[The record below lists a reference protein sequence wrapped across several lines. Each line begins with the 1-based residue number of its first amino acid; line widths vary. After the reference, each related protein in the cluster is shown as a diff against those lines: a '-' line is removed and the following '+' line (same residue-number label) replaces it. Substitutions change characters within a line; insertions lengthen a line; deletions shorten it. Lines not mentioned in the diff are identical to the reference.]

1 MPEEVKFKK
10 PKPNFKA
17 ILKKQKEMEDD
28 EKFAI
33 SDSLQTYIDKISKGA
48 GYQNQDK
55 LEKANIRPDV
65 INFVDNYTI
74 SSLDSIKGMEYD
86 EALQLQSTTEKS
98 ISEIEGTG
106 QLNQAEID
114 FIRATVGE
122 TNTRL
127 KEVLK
132 LSTRLK
138 FAFRDLKKEL
148 KPLKLAARLG
158 VTKIPI
164 LGKRIE
170 RAIRAEEEGE
180 SEALRI
186 KRGLRKREARDTRKM
201 GDTTFPAPNEPS
213 QTQQNKTI
221 AKQTTAGIMAI
232 DNKPVPKGA
241 DREELVEQERESDSQ
256 FETTSGTLERI
267 LEEAELTNELLGA
280 KGKKGA
286 KDGDDKDGFSILEVL
301 GMKKLYDF
309 VKAGRVATL
318 VTNLAALSKVAGIF
332 TLAAGAGV
340 GLGLLIEKFG
350 MANRGPEETKVINE
364 LSRDLTSSANN
375 EGVLDEDYQLE
386 QDRKKEGAL
395 LDEYN
400 RGIEQGKLPKD
411 MTFDD
416 YKQAKEDAGITRKLK
431 TQGIGNID
439 FLFGESRR
447 AKTDANYLAITA
459 QHSENQVKALEDAK
473 NESIINAEGEM
484 GTGKKIT
491 NANTI
496 TADGVEKGSQIIN
509 NSTNSGNT
517 VINNQN
523 NVDASN
529 TQNKTE
535 YGSSTIGTKN
545 THYPDYY

>member
-1 MPEEVKFKK
+1 MPEQVKFKK
-10 PKPNFKA
+10 PKPNFQS

-33 SDSLQTYIDKISKGA
+33 SDSLQEYIDTIGKKA
-48 GYQNQDK
+48 GYQNQEK
-55 LEKANIRPDV
+55 LEKANIRQDV

-86 EALQLQSTTEKS
+86 DALQLQSSTEKS
-98 ISEIEGTG
+98 IAEIEGTG
-106 QLNQAEID
+106 QLNEAELD

-148 KPLKLAARLG
+148 KPLKLAARVGL
-158 VTKIPI
+158 TRIPI

-201 GDTTFPAPNEPS
+201 GDTSFPAPNDQS

-221 AKQTTAGIMAI
+221 AKQTTAGIMAT
-232 DNKPVPKGA
+232 DNKSIPKG
-241 DREELVEQERESDSQ
+241 DREELVEEERESDAQ

-267 LEEAELTNELLGA
+267 LEETELTNELLGG

-286 KDGDDKDGFSILEVL
+286 KDDKDGFSILEVL

-318 VTNLAALSKVAGIF
+318 VANLGALSVTAGVF
-332 TLAAGAGV
+332 AAAAAAGF
-340 GLGLLIEKFG
+340 GLGKLIEKIG
-350 MANRGPEETKVINE
+350 MSNVGEEETKEVKRQSADI
-364 LSRDLTSSANN
+364 TSSSNF
-375 EGVLDEDYQLE
+375 EGVLAEDIEAENALMMDAQL
-386 QDRKKEGAL
+386 K
-395 LDEYN
+395 DEYN
-400 RGIEQGKLPKD
+400 RGIKANKLPKD
-411 MTFDD
+411 MTFEQ
-416 YKQAKEDAGITRKLK
+416 YKTAKSNAGITRELK
-431 TQGIGNID
+431 
-439 FLFGESRR
+439 F
-447 AKTDANYLAITA
+447 
-459 QHSENQVKALEDAK
+459 
-473 NESIINAEGEM
+473 EGFM
-484 GTGKKIT
+484 GTGLFKEANLVKADADYGSIRAQFSEDQVNSMIIPPSIKANTEGKIET
-491 NANTI
+491 ANTI
-496 TADGVEKGSQIIN
+496 QADGVEKGSTIVN
-509 NSTNSGNT
+509 NSQNSGNT

-529 TQNKTE
+529 TQNKTD
-535 YGSSTIGTKN
+535 YGSTTIGTGN

>member
-1 MPEEVKFKK
+1 MPEQVKFKK
-10 PKPNFKA
+10 PKPNFQA

-33 SDSLQTYIDKISKGA
+33 SDSLQEYIDTIGKKA
-48 GYQNQDK
+48 GYQNQEK
-55 LEKANIRPDV
+55 LEKANIRQEV

-86 EALQLQSTTEKS
+86 DALQLQSSTEKS
-98 ISEIEGTG
+98 IAEIEGTG
-106 QLNQAEID
+106 QLNEAELD

-148 KPLKLAARLG
+148 KPLKLAARVGL
-158 VTKIPI
+158 TRIPI
-164 LGKRIE
+164 IGKRIE

-201 GDTTFPAPNEPS
+201 GDTSFPAPNDQS
-213 QTQQNKTI
+213 QAQQSKTI
-221 AKQTTAGIMAI
+221 AKQTTAGIMAL
-232 DNKPVPKGA
+232 DNQPMPRGDK
-241 DREELVEQERESDSQ
+241 EELVEQERESDAQ

-267 LEEAELTNELLGA
+267 LEETELTNELLGGK

-286 KDGDDKDGFSILEVL
+286 KDDDKDGFSILEVL

-318 VTNLAALSKVAGIF
+318 VTNLGALSATAGIF
-332 TLAAGAGV
+332 ATAALAGV
-340 GLGLLIEKFG
+340 GIAKLIEKIG
-350 MANRGPEETKVINE
+350 MSNVGEEEKKVIND
-364 LSRDLTSSANN
+364 LSTDLTSSANN
-375 EGVLDEDYQLE
+375 EGVLQEDIDAENELKRNAQL
-386 QDRKKEGAL
+386 K
-395 LDEYN
+395 DEYN
-400 RGIEQGKLPKD
+400 RGIKENKLPKD
-411 MTFDD
+411 MTFEQ
-416 YKQAKEDAGITRKLK
+416 YKTAKSNAGITRELK
-431 TQGIGNID
+431 FEGFMGTN
-439 FLFGESRR
+439 LFKE
-447 AKTDANYLAITA
+447 ANL
-459 QHSENQVKALEDAK
+459 VKADADYGMIRAQFSEDQV
-473 NESIINAEGEM
+473 NSMIIPPSVKANTEG
-484 GTGKKIT
+484 KIET
-491 NANTI
+491 ANTI
-496 TADGVEKGSQIIN
+496 QADGVEKGSTIVN
-509 NSTNSGNT
+509 NSQNSGNT

-529 TQNKTE
+529 TQNKTD
-535 YGSSTIGTKN
+535 YGSTTIGTGN

>member
-1 MPEEVKFKK
+1 MPEQVKFKK

-17 ILKKQKEMEDD
+17 ILQKQKEMEDD

-33 SDSLQTYIDKISKGA
+33 SDSLQEYIDEIGKKA
-48 GYQNQDK
+48 GYQNQEK
-55 LEKANIRPDV
+55 LEKANIRQEV

-86 EALQLQSTTEKS
+86 EALQLQSSTEKS
-98 ISEIEGTG
+98 IAEIEGTG
-106 QLNQAEID
+106 QLNEAELD

-148 KPLKLAARLG
+148 KPLKLAARIGL
-158 VTKIPI
+158 TRIPI
-164 LGKRIE
+164 IGKRIE

-186 KRGLRKREARDTRKM
+186 KRGLRKREARDTRKA
-201 GDTTFPAPNEPS
+201 GDTAPSSPNDQS

-221 AKQTTAGIMAI
+221 AKQTTANITGV
-232 DNKPVPKGA
+232 DNQPIPKA
-241 DREELVEQERESDSQ
+241 DKEELVEEERESDKQ

-267 LEEAELTNELLGA
+267 LEETELTNELLGGK

-286 KDGDDKDGFSILEVL
+286 TDDDKDGFSILEVL

-309 VKAGRVATL
+309 VKAGKVGTLVKNLGALSRVAGL
-318 VTNLAALSKVAGIF
+318 FA
-332 TLAAGAGV
+332 LAAGV
-340 GLGLLIEKFG
+340 GIGLAKLIEAIG
-350 MANRGPEETKVINE
+350 LSNVGPEEKKVINE
-364 LSRDLTSSANN
+364 LSADLTSSANN
-375 EGVLDEDYQLE
+375 EGVLSEDIDAE
-386 QDRKKEGAL
+386 NERRKEGAL

-400 RGIEQGKLPKD
+400 RGVKEGKLPPQ
-411 MTFDD
+411 MTFED
-416 YKQAKEDAGITRKLK
+416 YKQAKEDAGIERKLK
-431 TQGIGNID
+431 SEGFMGFD
-439 FLFGESRR
+439 FLGGEKNRMKSDADYKSISDQYSLNQ
-447 AKTDANYLAITA
+447 AKPI
-459 QHSENQVKALEDAK
+459 
-473 NESIINAEGEM
+473 NEQIIQTEGEF
-484 GTGKKIT
+484 GTGKKIE

-535 YGSSTIGTKN
+535 FGSTTIGSKN
-545 THYPDYY
+545 NSDFVDYY

>member
-10 PKPNFKA
+10 PKPNFQA

-33 SDSLQTYIDKISKGA
+33 SDSLQEYIDEIGKKA
-48 GYQNQDK
+48 GYQNQEK
-55 LEKANIRPDV
+55 LEKANIRQEV

-86 EALQLQSTTEKS
+86 EALQLQSSTEKS
-98 ISEIEGTG
+98 IAETEGTG
-106 QLNQAEID
+106 QLNEAELD

-148 KPLKLAARLG
+148 KPLKLAARVGL
-158 VTKIPI
+158 TRIPI
-164 LGKRIE
+164 IGKRIE

-201 GDTTFPAPNEPS
+201 GDTTPLAPNEPS

-221 AKQTTAGIMAI
+221 AKQTTAGIMSI
-232 DNKPVPKGA
+232 DNQPVPKGV
-241 DREELVEQERESDSQ
+241 DREELVEQERESDAQ
-256 FETTSGTLERI
+256 FETTSGTLEQI

-286 KDGDDKDGFSILEVL
+286 TGDDDKDGFSILEVL

-309 VKAGRVATL
+309 VKAGKVGTLVKNLGALSRVAGL
-318 VTNLAALSKVAGIF
+318 F
-332 TLAAGAGV
+332 TLAAGV
-340 GLGLLIEKFG
+340 GIGLAKLIEAIG
-350 MANRGPEETKVINE
+350 LSNVGPEEKKVINE
-364 LSRDLTSSANN
+364 ISTDLSSSANN
-375 EGVLDEDYQLE
+375 EGVLQEDIDAE
-386 QDRKKEGAL
+386 TERKREGAL
-395 LDEYN
+395 KDEYN
-400 RGIEQGKLPKD
+400 RGVKEGKLPPQ
-411 MTFDD
+411 MTFED
-416 YKQAKEDAGITRKLK
+416 YKQAKEDAGIERKLK
-431 TQGIGNID
+431 SEGFMGFD
-439 FLFGESRR
+439 FLGGEKNRMKSDADYKSISDQYSLNQ
-447 AKTDANYLAITA
+447 AKPI
-459 QHSENQVKALEDAK
+459 
-473 NESIINAEGEM
+473 NEQIIQTEGEF
-484 GTGKKIT
+484 GTGKKIE

-535 YGSSTIGTKN
+535 YGSTTIGSKN
-545 THYPDYY
+545 NSDFVDYY

>member
-1 MPEEVKFKK
+1 MPEVEFKK
-10 PKPNFKA
+10 PKPNFQA

-33 SDSLQTYIDKISKGA
+33 SDSLQEYIDTIGKKA
-48 GYQNQDK
+48 GYQNQEK
-55 LEKANIRPDV
+55 LEKANIRQEV

-74 SSLDSIKGMEYD
+74 SSLDSIKGMDYD
-86 EALQLQSTTEKS
+86 EALQLQSSTEKS
-98 ISEIEGTG
+98 IAEIEGTG
-106 QLNQAEID
+106 QLNQEELD

-148 KPLKLAARLG
+148 KPLKLAARIGL
-158 VTKIPI
+158 TRIPI

-201 GDTTFPAPNEPS
+201 GDTTFPEPNDPS
-213 QTQQNKTI
+213 QTQQNRTI
-221 AKQTTAGIMAI
+221 AKQTTASIMGI
-232 DNKPVPKGA
+232 DNQPLPRA
-241 DREELVEQERESDSQ
+241 DREEIVEQERESDTQ

-267 LEEAELTNELLGA
+267 LVESELTNELLGA
-280 KGKKGA
+280 RNKKLAGI
-286 KDGDDKDGFSILEVL
+286 DDKDGFSILEVL

-309 VKAGRVATL
+309 VKAGKVGTL
-318 VTNLAALSKVAGIF
+318 VTNLGAMSVTAGLFAAAAVAGI
-332 TLAAGAGV
+332 GIGKV
-340 GLGLLIEKFG
+340 VEKIG
-350 MANRGPEETKVINE
+350 MANVGPEEKKEINR
-364 LSRDLTSSANN
+364 LSADLTSSANF
-375 EGVLDEDYQLE
+375 EGVLQEDIDLE
-386 QDRKKEGAL
+386 NEAKKEGQL
-395 LDEYN
+395 KDEYN
-400 RGIEQGKLPKD
+400 RGISEGKLPKE
-411 MTFDD
+411 MTFED
-416 YKQAKEDAGITRKLK
+416 YVQAKEDAGITRRLK
-431 TQGIGNID
+431 FEGFAGID
-439 FLFGESRR
+439 FLGGEKNRMKS
-447 AKTDANYLAITA
+447 DADYSAITSQYSLNQA
-459 QHSENQVKALEDAK
+459 KPINEN
-473 NESIINAEGEM
+473 IIQAEGEY
-484 GTGKKIT
+484 GTGKKIET
-491 NANTI
+491 ANTI

-535 YGSSTIGTKN
+535 FGSTSIGSKN
-545 THYPDYY
+545 THYPENY

>member
-1 MPEEVKFKK
+1 MPEVEFKK
-10 PKPNFKA
+10 PKPNFQA

-33 SDSLQTYIDKISKGA
+33 SDSLQEYIDTIGKKA
-48 GYQNQDK
+48 GYQNQEK
-55 LEKANIRPDV
+55 LEKANIRQEV

-74 SSLDSIKGMEYD
+74 SSLDSIKGMDYD
-86 EALQLQSTTEKS
+86 EALQLQSSTEKS
-98 ISEIEGTG
+98 IAEIEGTG
-106 QLNQAEID
+106 QLNQEELD

-148 KPLKLAARLG
+148 KPLKLAARIGL
-158 VTKIPI
+158 TRIPI

-201 GDTTFPAPNEPS
+201 GDTTFPEPNDPS
-213 QTQQNKTI
+213 QTQQNRTI
-221 AKQTTAGIMAI
+221 AKQTTAGIMGI
-232 DNKPVPKGA
+232 DNQPLPRA
-241 DREELVEQERESDSQ
+241 DREEIVEQERESDTQ

-267 LEEAELTNELLGA
+267 LVESELTNELLGA
-280 KGKKGA
+280 RNKKLAGI
-286 KDGDDKDGFSILEVL
+286 DDKDGFSILEVL

-309 VKAGRVATL
+309 VKAGKVGTL
-318 VTNLAALSKVAGIF
+318 VKNLGAMSVTAGLFAAAAVAGI
-332 TLAAGAGV
+332 GIGKV
-340 GLGLLIEKFG
+340 IEQIG
-350 MANRGPEETKVINE
+350 MANKGPEEKKQINRI
-364 LSRDLTSSANN
+364 SGDITSSANN
-375 EGVLDEDYQLE
+375 EGVLEEDIQQETADKLEGQL
-386 QDRKKEGAL
+386 K
-395 LDEYN
+395 DEYN
-400 RGIEQGKLPKD
+400 RGISEGKLPKE
-411 MTFDD
+411 MTFED
-416 YKQAKEDAGITRKLK
+416 YVQAKEDAGITRRLK
-431 TQGIGNID
+431 FEGFAGID
-439 FLFGESRR
+439 FLGGEKNRMKS
-447 AKTDANYLAITA
+447 DADYSAITSQYSLNQA
-459 QHSENQVKALEDAK
+459 KPINEN
-473 NESIINAEGEM
+473 IIQAEGEY
-484 GTGKKIT
+484 GTGKKIET
-491 NANTI
+491 ANTI

-535 YGSSTIGTKN
+535 FGSTSIGSKN
-545 THYPDYY
+545 THYPDNY

>member
-10 PKPNFKA
+10 PRPNFQA

-33 SDSLQTYIDKISKGA
+33 SDSLQEYIDEIGKKA
-48 GYQNQDK
+48 GYQNQEK
-55 LEKANIRPDV
+55 LEKANIRQEV

-86 EALQLQSTTEKS
+86 EALQLQSSTEKS
-98 ISEIEGTG
+98 IAEIEGTG
-106 QLNQAEID
+106 QLNEAELD

-148 KPLKLAARLG
+148 KPLKLAARVGL
-158 VTKIPI
+158 TRIPI
-164 LGKRIE
+164 IGKRIE

-201 GDTTFPAPNEPS
+201 GDTTPLAPNEPS

-221 AKQTTAGIMAI
+221 AKQTTAGIMSI
-232 DNKPVPKGA
+232 DNQPVPKGV
-241 DREELVEQERESDSQ
+241 DKEELVEQERESDAQ

-286 KDGDDKDGFSILEVL
+286 TGDDDKDGFSILEVL

-309 VKAGRVATL
+309 VKAGKVGTLVKNLGALSRVAGL
-318 VTNLAALSKVAGIF
+318 F
-332 TLAAGAGV
+332 TLAAGV
-340 GLGLLIEKFG
+340 GIGLAKLIEAIG
-350 MANRGPEETKVINE
+350 LSNVGPEEKKVINE
-364 LSRDLTSSANN
+364 ISTDLSSSANN
-375 EGVLDEDYQLE
+375 EGVLQEDIDAE
-386 QDRKKEGAL
+386 TERKREGAL
-395 LDEYN
+395 KDEYN
-400 RGIEQGKLPKD
+400 RGVKEGKLPPQ
-411 MTFDD
+411 MTFED
-416 YKQAKEDAGITRKLK
+416 YKQAKEDAGIERKLK
-431 TQGIGNID
+431 SEGFMGFD
-439 FLFGESRR
+439 FLGGEKNRMKSDADYKSISDQYSLNQ
-447 AKTDANYLAITA
+447 AKPI
-459 QHSENQVKALEDAK
+459 
-473 NESIINAEGEM
+473 NEQIIQTEGEF
-484 GTGKKIT
+484 GTGKKIE

-535 YGSSTIGTKN
+535 YGSTTIGSKN
-545 THYPDYY
+545 NSDFVDYY

>member
-10 PKPNFKA
+10 PKPNFQA

-33 SDSLQTYIDKISKGA
+33 SDSLQEYIDTIGKKA
-48 GYQNQDK
+48 GYQNQEK

-86 EALQLQSTTEKS
+86 EALQLQSSTEKS
-98 ISEIEGTG
+98 IAEIEGTG

-132 LSTRLK
+132 VSTRLK

-148 KPLKLAARLG
+148 KPLKLAARIGL
-158 VTKIPI
+158 TKIPI
-164 LGKRIE
+164 IGKRIE

-201 GDTTFPAPNEPS
+201 GDTTPPAPNEPS

-221 AKQTTAGIMAI
+221 AKQTTAGIMGI
-232 DNKPVPKGA
+232 DKKPMPKGA
-241 DREELVEQERESDSQ
+241 DREELVEEERESDAQ
-256 FETTSGTLERI
+256 FETTSGTLEQI
-267 LEEAELTNELLGA
+267 LEESKLTNELLGA

-286 KDGDDKDGFSILEVL
+286 TGDEDKDGFSILEVL

-309 VKAGRVATL
+309 VKAGKVGTLVKNLGALSRVAGL
-318 VTNLAALSKVAGIF
+318 FA
-332 TLAAGAGV
+332 LAAGV
-340 GLGLLIEKFG
+340 GIGLAKLIEAIG
-350 MANRGPEETKVINE
+350 LSNVGPEEKKVINE
-364 LSRDLTSSANN
+364 LSTDLTSSANN
-375 EGVLDEDYQLE
+375 EGVLQEDIDAE
-386 QDRKKEGAL
+386 NERKREGAL
-395 LDEYN
+395 KDEYN
-400 RGIEQGKLPKD
+400 RGVKEGKLPPQ
-411 MTFDD
+411 MTFED
-416 YKQAKEDAGITRKLK
+416 YKQAKEDAGIERKLK
-431 TQGIGNID
+431 SEGFMGFD
-439 FLFGESRR
+439 FLGGEKNRMKSDADYKSISDQYSLNQ
-447 AKTDANYLAITA
+447 AKPI
-459 QHSENQVKALEDAK
+459 
-473 NESIINAEGEM
+473 NEQIIQTEGEF
-484 GTGKKIT
+484 GTGKKIE

-535 YGSSTIGTKN
+535 FGSTTIGSKN
-545 THYPDYY
+545 NSDFVDYY

>member
-1 MPEEVKFKK
+1 MPEQVKFKK
-10 PKPNFKA
+10 PKPNFQS

-33 SDSLQTYIDKISKGA
+33 SDSLQEYIDTIGKKA
-48 GYQNQDK
+48 GYQNQEK
-55 LEKANIRPDV
+55 LEKANIRQEV

-86 EALQLQSTTEKS
+86 DALQLQSSTEKS
-98 ISEIEGTG
+98 IAEIEGTG
-106 QLNQAEID
+106 QLNEAELD

-148 KPLKLAARLG
+148 KPLKLAARVGL
-158 VTKIPI
+158 TRIPI

-201 GDTTFPAPNEPS
+201 GDTSFPAPNDQS

-221 AKQTTAGIMAI
+221 AKQTTAGIMAT
-232 DNKPVPKGA
+232 DNKSIPKG
-241 DREELVEQERESDSQ
+241 DREELVEEERESDAQ

-267 LEEAELTNELLGA
+267 LEETELTNELLGGK

-286 KDGDDKDGFSILEVL
+286 KDDKDGFSILEVL

-318 VTNLAALSKVAGIF
+318 VANLGALSVTAGVF
-332 TLAAGAGV
+332 AAAAAAGF
-340 GLGLLIEKFG
+340 GLGKLIEKIG
-350 MANRGPEETKVINE
+350 MSNVGEEETKEVKRQSADI
-364 LSRDLTSSANN
+364 TSSSNF
-375 EGVLDEDYQLE
+375 EGVLAEDIEAENALMRDAQL
-386 QDRKKEGAL
+386 K
-395 LDEYN
+395 DEYN
-400 RGIEQGKLPKD
+400 RGIKANKLPKD
-411 MTFDD
+411 MTFEQ
-416 YKQAKEDAGITRKLK
+416 YKTAKSNAGITRELK
-431 TQGIGNID
+431 FEGFMGTN
-439 FLFGESRR
+439 LF
-447 AKTDANYLAITA
+447 KDANL
-459 QHSENQVKALEDAK
+459 VKADADYGSIRAQFSEDQVNSMIVPPSVKA
-473 NESIINAEGEM
+473 NTEG
-484 GTGKKIT
+484 KIET
-491 NANTI
+491 ANTI
-496 TADGVEKGSQIIN
+496 QADGVEKGSTIVN
-509 NSTNSGNT
+509 NSQNSGNT

-529 TQNKTE
+529 TQNKTD
-535 YGSSTIGTKN
+535 YGSTTIGTGN

>member
-1 MPEEVKFKK
+1 MQEQVKFKK
-10 PKPNFKA
+10 PKPNFQS

-33 SDSLQTYIDKISKGA
+33 SDSLQEYIDTIGKKA
-48 GYQNQDK
+48 GYQNQEK
-55 LEKANIRPDV
+55 LEKANIRQEV

-86 EALQLQSTTEKS
+86 DALQLQSSTEKS
-98 ISEIEGTG
+98 IAEIEGTG
-106 QLNQAEID
+106 QLNEAELD

-148 KPLKLAARLG
+148 KPLKLAARVGL
-158 VTKIPI
+158 TRIPI

-201 GDTTFPAPNEPS
+201 GDTSFPAPNDQS

-221 AKQTTAGIMAI
+221 AKQTTAGIMAT
-232 DNKPVPKGA
+232 DNKSIPKG
-241 DREELVEQERESDSQ
+241 DREELVEEERESDAQ

-267 LEEAELTNELLGA
+267 LEETELTNELLGG

-286 KDGDDKDGFSILEVL
+286 KDDKDGFSILEVL

-318 VTNLAALSKVAGIF
+318 VANLGALSVTAGVF
-332 TLAAGAGV
+332 AAAAAAGF
-340 GLGLLIEKFG
+340 GLGKLIEKIG
-350 MANRGPEETKVINE
+350 MSNVGEEETKEVKRQSADI
-364 LSRDLTSSANN
+364 TSSSNF
-375 EGVLDEDYQLE
+375 EGVLAEDIEAENALMRDAQL
-386 QDRKKEGAL
+386 K
-395 LDEYN
+395 DEYN
-400 RGIEQGKLPKD
+400 RGIKANKLPKD
-411 MTFDD
+411 MTFEQ
-416 YKQAKEDAGITRKLK
+416 YKTAKSNAGITRELK
-431 TQGIGNID
+431 
-439 FLFGESRR
+439 F
-447 AKTDANYLAITA
+447 
-459 QHSENQVKALEDAK
+459 
-473 NESIINAEGEM
+473 EGFM
-484 GTGKKIT
+484 GTGLFKEANLVKADADYGSIRAQFSEDQVNSMIIPPSVKANTEGKIET
-491 NANTI
+491 ANTI
-496 TADGVEKGSQIIN
+496 QADGVEKGSTIVN
-509 NSTNSGNT
+509 NSQNSGNT

-529 TQNKTE
+529 TQNKTD
-535 YGSSTIGTKN
+535 YGSTTIGTGN

>member
-10 PKPNFKA
+10 PKPNFQA

-33 SDSLQTYIDKISKGA
+33 SDSLQEYIDTIGKKA
-48 GYQNQDK
+48 GYQNQEK

-86 EALQLQSTTEKS
+86 EALQLQSSTEKS
-98 ISEIEGTG
+98 IAEIEGTG

-132 LSTRLK
+132 VSTRLK

-148 KPLKLAARLG
+148 KPLKLAARIGL
-158 VTKIPI
+158 TKIPI
-164 LGKRIE
+164 IGKRIE

-201 GDTTFPAPNEPS
+201 GDTTPPAPNEPS

-221 AKQTTAGIMAI
+221 AKQTTAGIMGI
-232 DNKPVPKGA
+232 DNKPMPKGA
-241 DREELVEQERESDSQ
+241 DREELVEEERESDAQ
-256 FETTSGTLERI
+256 FETTSGTLEQI
-267 LEEAELTNELLGA
+267 LEESKLTNELLGA
-280 KGKKGA
+280 KDKKGA
-286 KDGDDKDGFSILEVL
+286 TGDDDKDGFSILEVL

-309 VKAGRVATL
+309 VKAGKVGTLVKNLGALSRVAGL
-318 VTNLAALSKVAGIF
+318 FA
-332 TLAAGAGV
+332 LAAGV
-340 GLGLLIEKFG
+340 GIGLAKLIEAIG
-350 MANRGPEETKVINE
+350 LSNVGPEEKKVINE
-364 LSRDLTSSANN
+364 LSTDLTSSANN
-375 EGVLDEDYQLE
+375 EGVLQEDIDAE
-386 QDRKKEGAL
+386 NERKREGAL
-395 LDEYN
+395 KDEYN
-400 RGIEQGKLPKD
+400 RGVKEGKLPPQ
-411 MTFDD
+411 MTFED
-416 YKQAKEDAGITRKLK
+416 YKQAKEDAGIERKLK
-431 TQGIGNID
+431 SEGFMGFD
-439 FLFGESRR
+439 FLGGEKNRMKSDADYKSISDQYSLNQ
-447 AKTDANYLAITA
+447 AKPI
-459 QHSENQVKALEDAK
+459 
-473 NESIINAEGEM
+473 NEQIIQTEGEF
-484 GTGKKIT
+484 GTGKKIE

-535 YGSSTIGTKN
+535 FGSTTIGSKN
-545 THYPDYY
+545 NSDFVDYY

>member
-1 MPEEVKFKK
+1 MPEVEFKK
-10 PKPNFKA
+10 PKPNFQA

-33 SDSLQTYIDKISKGA
+33 SDSLQEYIDTIGKKA
-48 GYQNQDK
+48 GYQNQEK
-55 LEKANIRPDV
+55 LEKANIRQEV

-74 SSLDSIKGMEYD
+74 SSLDSIKGMDYD
-86 EALQLQSTTEKS
+86 EALQLQSSTEKS
-98 ISEIEGTG
+98 IAEIEGTG
-106 QLNQAEID
+106 QLNQEELD

-148 KPLKLAARLG
+148 KPLKLAARIGL
-158 VTKIPI
+158 TRIPI

-201 GDTTFPAPNEPS
+201 GDTTFPEPNDPS
-213 QTQQNKTI
+213 QTQQNRTI
-221 AKQTTAGIMAI
+221 AKQTTASIMGI
-232 DNKPVPKGA
+232 DNQPLPRA
-241 DREELVEQERESDSQ
+241 DREEIVEQERESDTQ

-267 LEEAELTNELLGA
+267 LVESELTNELLGA
-280 KGKKGA
+280 RNKKLAGI
-286 KDGDDKDGFSILEVL
+286 DDKDGFSILEVL

-309 VKAGRVATL
+309 VKAGKVGTL
-318 VTNLAALSKVAGIF
+318 VTNLGAMSVTAGLFAAAAVAGI
-332 TLAAGAGV
+332 GIGKV
-340 GLGLLIEKFG
+340 VEKIG
-350 MANRGPEETKVINE
+350 MANVGPEEKKEINR
-364 LSRDLTSSANN
+364 LSADLSSSANF
-375 EGVLDEDYQLE
+375 EGVLQEDIDLE
-386 QDRKKEGAL
+386 NEAKKEGQL
-395 LDEYN
+395 KDEYN
-400 RGIEQGKLPKD
+400 RGISEGKLPKE
-411 MTFDD
+411 MTFED
-416 YKQAKEDAGITRKLK
+416 YVQAKEDAGITRRLK
-431 TQGIGNID
+431 FEGFAGID
-439 FLFGESRR
+439 FLGGEKNRMKSDADYSSITSQYSLNQ
-447 AKTDANYLAITA
+447 AKPIN
-459 QHSENQVKALEDAK
+459 EN
-473 NESIINAEGEM
+473 IIQAEGEY
-484 GTGKKIT
+484 GTGKKIET
-491 NANTI
+491 ANTI

-535 YGSSTIGTKN
+535 FGSTSIGSKN
-545 THYPDYY
+545 THYPDNY

>member
-10 PKPNFKA
+10 PRPNFQA

-33 SDSLQTYIDKISKGA
+33 SDSLQEYIDEIGKKA
-48 GYQNQDK
+48 GYQNQEK
-55 LEKANIRPDV
+55 LEKANIRQEV

-74 SSLDSIKGMEYD
+74 SSLDSFKGMEYD
-86 EALQLQSTTEKS
+86 EALQLQSSTEKS
-98 ISEIEGTG
+98 IAEIEGTG
-106 QLNQAEID
+106 QLNEAELD

-132 LSTRLK
+132 VSTRLK

-148 KPLKLAARLG
+148 KPLKLAARIGL
-158 VTKIPI
+158 TKIPI
-164 LGKRIE
+164 IGKRIE

-201 GDTTFPAPNEPS
+201 GDTTPLAPNEPS

-221 AKQTTAGIMAI
+221 AKQTTAGIMSI
-232 DNKPVPKGA
+232 DNQPVPKGV
-241 DREELVEQERESDSQ
+241 DKEELVEQERESDAQ

-286 KDGDDKDGFSILEVL
+286 TGDDDKDGFSILEVL

-309 VKAGRVATL
+309 VKAGKVGTLVKNLGALSRVAGL
-318 VTNLAALSKVAGIF
+318 F
-332 TLAAGAGV
+332 TLAAGV
-340 GLGLLIEKFG
+340 GIGLAKLIEAIG
-350 MANRGPEETKVINE
+350 LSNVGPEEKKVINE
-364 LSRDLTSSANN
+364 ISTDLSSSANN
-375 EGVLDEDYQLE
+375 EGVLQEDIDAE
-386 QDRKKEGAL
+386 TERKREGAL
-395 LDEYN
+395 KDEYN
-400 RGIEQGKLPKD
+400 RGVKEGKLPPQ
-411 MTFDD
+411 MTFED
-416 YKQAKEDAGITRKLK
+416 YKQAKEDAGIERKLK
-431 TQGIGNID
+431 SEGFMGFD
-439 FLFGESRR
+439 FLGGEKNRMKSDADYKSISDQYSLNQ
-447 AKTDANYLAITA
+447 AKPI
-459 QHSENQVKALEDAK
+459 
-473 NESIINAEGEM
+473 NEQIIQTEGEF
-484 GTGKKIT
+484 GTGKKIE

-535 YGSSTIGTKN
+535 YGSTTIGSKN
-545 THYPDYY
+545 NSDFVDYY

>member
-1 MPEEVKFKK
+1 MPEQVKFKK
-10 PKPNFKA
+10 PKPNFQS

-33 SDSLQTYIDKISKGA
+33 SDSLQEYIDTIGKKA
-48 GYQNQDK
+48 GYQNQEK
-55 LEKANIRPDV
+55 LEKANIRQEV

-86 EALQLQSTTEKS
+86 DALQLQSSTEKS
-98 ISEIEGTG
+98 IAEIEGTG
-106 QLNQAEID
+106 QLNEAELD

-148 KPLKLAARLG
+148 KPLKLAARVGL
-158 VTKIPI
+158 TRIPI

-201 GDTTFPAPNEPS
+201 GDTSFPAPNDQS

-221 AKQTTAGIMAI
+221 AKQTTAGIMAT
-232 DNKPVPKGA
+232 DNKSIPKG
-241 DREELVEQERESDSQ
+241 DREELVEEERESDAQ

-267 LEEAELTNELLGA
+267 LEETELTNELLGG

-286 KDGDDKDGFSILEVL
+286 KDDKDGFSILEVL

-318 VTNLAALSKVAGIF
+318 VANLGALSVTAGVF
-332 TLAAGAGV
+332 AAAAAAGF
-340 GLGLLIEKFG
+340 GLAKLIEKIG
-350 MANRGPEETKVINE
+350 MSNVGEEETKEVKRQSADI
-364 LSRDLTSSANN
+364 TSSSNF
-375 EGVLDEDYQLE
+375 EGVLAEDIEAENALMRDAQL
-386 QDRKKEGAL
+386 K
-395 LDEYN
+395 DEYN
-400 RGIEQGKLPKD
+400 RGIKANKLPKD
-411 MTFDD
+411 MTFEQ
-416 YKQAKEDAGITRKLK
+416 YKTAKSNAGITRELK
-431 TQGIGNID
+431 FEGFMGTN
-439 FLFGESRR
+439 LF
-447 AKTDANYLAITA
+447 KDANL
-459 QHSENQVKALEDAK
+459 VKADADYGSIRAQFSEDQV
-473 NESIINAEGEM
+473 NSMIIPPSVKANTEG
-484 GTGKKIT
+484 KIET
-491 NANTI
+491 ANTI
-496 TADGVEKGSQIIN
+496 QADGVEKGSTIVN
-509 NSTNSGNT
+509 NSQNSGNT

-529 TQNKTE
+529 TQNKTD
-535 YGSSTIGTKN
+535 YGSTTIGTGN

>member
-1 MPEEVKFKK
+1 MPEVEFKK
-10 PKPNFKA
+10 PKPNFQA

-33 SDSLQTYIDKISKGA
+33 SDSLQEYIDTIGKKA
-48 GYQNQDK
+48 GYQNQEK
-55 LEKANIRPDV
+55 LEKANIRQEV

-74 SSLDSIKGMEYD
+74 SSLDSIKGMDYD
-86 EALQLQSTTEKS
+86 EALQLQSSTEKS
-98 ISEIEGTG
+98 IAEIEGTG
-106 QLNQAEID
+106 QLNQEELD

-148 KPLKLAARLG
+148 KPLKLAARIGL
-158 VTKIPI
+158 TRIPI

-201 GDTTFPAPNEPS
+201 GDTTFPEPNDPS
-213 QTQQNKTI
+213 QTQQNRTI
-221 AKQTTAGIMAI
+221 AKQTTASIMGI
-232 DNKPVPKGA
+232 DNQPLPRA
-241 DREELVEQERESDSQ
+241 DREEIVEQERESDTQ

-267 LEEAELTNELLGA
+267 LVESELTNELLGA
-280 KGKKGA
+280 RNKKLAGI
-286 KDGDDKDGFSILEVL
+286 DDKDGFSILEVL

-309 VKAGRVATL
+309 VKAGKVGTL
-318 VTNLAALSKVAGIF
+318 VTNLGAMSVTAGLFAAAAVAGI
-332 TLAAGAGV
+332 GIGKV
-340 GLGLLIEKFG
+340 VEKIG
-350 MANRGPEETKVINE
+350 MANVGPEEKKEINR
-364 LSRDLTSSANN
+364 LSADLSSSANF
-375 EGVLDEDYQLE
+375 EGVLQEDIDLE
-386 QDRKKEGAL
+386 NEAKKEGQL
-395 LDEYN
+395 KDEYN
-400 RGIEQGKLPKD
+400 RGISEGKLPKE
-411 MTFDD
+411 MTFED
-416 YKQAKEDAGITRKLK
+416 YVQAKEDAGITRRLK
-431 TQGIGNID
+431 FEGFAGID
-439 FLFGESRR
+439 FLGGEKNRIKS
-447 AKTDANYLAITA
+447 DADYSAITSQYSLNQA
-459 QHSENQVKALEDAK
+459 KPINEN
-473 NESIINAEGEM
+473 IIQAEGEY
-484 GTGKKIT
+484 GTGKKIET
-491 NANTI
+491 ANTI

-535 YGSSTIGTKN
+535 FGSTSIGSKN
-545 THYPDYY
+545 THYPDNY

>member
-1 MPEEVKFKK
+1 MPEQVKFKK
-10 PKPNFKA
+10 PRPNFKA

-33 SDSLQTYIDKISKGA
+33 SDSLQEYIDEIGKKA
-48 GYQNQDK
+48 GYQNQEK
-55 LEKANIRPDV
+55 LEKANIRQEV

-86 EALQLQSTTEKS
+86 EALQLQSSTEKS
-98 ISEIEGTG
+98 IAEIEGTG
-106 QLNQAEID
+106 QLNEAELD

-132 LSTRLK
+132 VSTRLK

-148 KPLKLAARLG
+148 KPLKLAARVGL
-158 VTKIPI
+158 TRIPI
-164 LGKRIE
+164 IGKRIE

-186 KRGLRKREARDTRKM
+186 KRGLRKREARDTRKA
-201 GDTTFPAPNEPS
+201 GDTTPSSPNDQS

-221 AKQTTAGIMAI
+221 AKQTTAGITAI
-232 DNKPVPKGA
+232 DNQPVPKGA
-241 DREELVEQERESDSQ
+241 DKEELVEQERESDAQ

-267 LEEAELTNELLGA
+267 LEEAELTNELLGGK
-280 KGKKGA
+280 KGKKA
-286 KDGDDKDGFSILEVL
+286 KGDDDKDGFSILEVL

-318 VTNLAALSKVAGIF
+318 VKNLGALSATAGLF
-332 TLAAGAGV
+332 ALAAGAGI
-340 GLGLLIEKFG
+340 GLAKLIEAIG
-350 MANRGPEETKVINE
+350 MSNVGPEEKKVINE
-364 LSRDLTSSANN
+364 LSTDLTSSANN
-375 EGVLDEDYQLE
+375 EGVLAEDIEAENELK
-386 QDRKKEGAL
+386 REGAL
-395 LDEYN
+395 KDEYN
-400 RGIEQGKLPKD
+400 RGVKEGKLPPQ
-411 MTFDD
+411 MTFED
-416 YKQAKEDAGITRKLK
+416 YKQAKEDAGIQRKLK
-431 TQGIGNID
+431 SEGFMGFD
-439 FLFGESRR
+439 FLGGEKNRMKSDADYKSISDQYSLNQ
-447 AKTDANYLAITA
+447 AKPI
-459 QHSENQVKALEDAK
+459 
-473 NESIINAEGEM
+473 NEQIIQTEGEF
-484 GTGKKIT
+484 GTGKKIE

>member
-10 PKPNFKA
+10 PRPNFQA

-33 SDSLQTYIDKISKGA
+33 SDSLQEYIDEIGKKA
-48 GYQNQDK
+48 GYQNQEK
-55 LEKANIRPDV
+55 LEKANIRQEV

-86 EALQLQSTTEKS
+86 DALQLQSSTEKS
-98 ISEIEGTG
+98 IAEIEGTG
-106 QLNQAEID
+106 QLNEAELE

-132 LSTRLK
+132 VSTRLK

-148 KPLKLAARLG
+148 KPLKLAARIGL
-158 VTKIPI
+158 TKIPI
-164 LGKRIE
+164 IGKRIE

-201 GDTTFPAPNEPS
+201 GDTTPPAPNEPS

-221 AKQTTAGIMAI
+221 AKQTTAGITAI
-232 DNKPVPKGA
+232 DNQPVPKGA
-241 DREELVEQERESDSQ
+241 DKEELVEQERESDAQ

-286 KDGDDKDGFSILEVL
+286 TGDDDKDGFSILEVL

-309 VKAGRVATL
+309 VKAGKVGTL
-318 VTNLAALSKVAGIF
+318 VKNLGALSATAGLF
-332 TLAAGAGV
+332 ALAAGV
-340 GLGLLIEKFG
+340 GIGLAKLIEAIG
-350 MANRGPEETKVINE
+350 LSNVGPEEKKVINE
-364 LSRDLTSSANN
+364 ISTDLSSSANN
-375 EGVLDEDYQLE
+375 EGVLQEDIDAE
-386 QDRKKEGAL
+386 NERKREGAL
-395 LDEYN
+395 KDEYN
-400 RGIEQGKLPKD
+400 RGVKEGKLPPQ
-411 MTFDD
+411 MTFED
-416 YKQAKEDAGITRKLK
+416 YKQAKEDAGIERKLK
-431 TQGIGNID
+431 SEGFMGFD
-439 FLFGESRR
+439 FLGGEKNRMKSDADYKSISDQYSLNQ
-447 AKTDANYLAITA
+447 AKPI
-459 QHSENQVKALEDAK
+459 
-473 NESIINAEGEM
+473 NEQIIQTEGEF
-484 GTGKKIT
+484 GTGKKIE

-535 YGSSTIGTKN
+535 YGSTTIGSKN
-545 THYPDYY
+545 NSDFVDYY

>member
-1 MPEEVKFKK
+1 MPEQVKFKK
-10 PKPNFKA
+10 PKPNFQA

-33 SDSLQTYIDKISKGA
+33 SDSLQEYIDTIGKKA
-48 GYQNQDK
+48 GYQNQEK
-55 LEKANIRPDV
+55 LEKANIRQEV

-86 EALQLQSTTEKS
+86 DALQLQSSTEKS
-98 ISEIEGTG
+98 IAEIEGTG
-106 QLNQAEID
+106 QLNEAELD

-148 KPLKLAARLG
+148 KPLKLAARVGL
-158 VTKIPI
+158 TRIPI
-164 LGKRIE
+164 IGKRIE

-201 GDTTFPAPNEPS
+201 GDTSFPAPNDQS
-213 QTQQNKTI
+213 QAQQSKTI
-221 AKQTTAGIMAI
+221 AKQTTAGIMAL
-232 DNKPVPKGA
+232 DNQPMPRGDK
-241 DREELVEQERESDSQ
+241 EELVEQERESDAQ

-267 LEEAELTNELLGA
+267 LEETELTNELLGGK

-286 KDGDDKDGFSILEVL
+286 KDDDKDGFSILEVL

-318 VTNLAALSKVAGIF
+318 VTNLGALSATAGIF
-332 TLAAGAGV
+332 ATAALAGV
-340 GLGLLIEKFG
+340 GIAKLIEKIG
-350 MANRGPEETKVINE
+350 MSNVGEEEKKVIND
-364 LSRDLTSSANN
+364 LSTDLTSSANN
-375 EGVLDEDYQLE
+375 EGVLAEDIEAENELKRNAQL
-386 QDRKKEGAL
+386 K
-395 LDEYN
+395 DEYN
-400 RGIEQGKLPKD
+400 RGIKENKLPKD
-411 MTFDD
+411 MTFEQ
-416 YKQAKEDAGITRKLK
+416 YKTAKSNAGITRELK
-431 TQGIGNID
+431 FEGFMGTN
-439 FLFGESRR
+439 LFKE
-447 AKTDANYLAITA
+447 ANL
-459 QHSENQVKALEDAK
+459 VKADADYGMIRAQFSEDQV
-473 NESIINAEGEM
+473 NSMIIPPSVKANTEG
-484 GTGKKIT
+484 KIET
-491 NANTI
+491 ANTI
-496 TADGVEKGSQIIN
+496 QADGVEKGSTIVN
-509 NSTNSGNT
+509 NSQNSGNT

-529 TQNKTE
+529 TENKTDF
-535 YGSSTIGTKN
+535 GSSSIGSKN
-545 THYPDYY
+545 THYPDNY

>member
-1 MPEEVKFKK
+1 MPEQVKFKK

-17 ILKKQKEMEDD
+17 ILQKQKEMEDD

-33 SDSLQTYIDKISKGA
+33 SDSLQEYIDTIGKKA
-48 GYQNQDK
+48 GYQNQEK

-86 EALQLQSTTEKS
+86 EALQLQSSTEKS

-122 TNTRL
+122 TNNRL

-132 LSTRLK
+132 VSTRLK

-158 VTKIPI
+158 ITRIPI

-201 GDTTFPAPNEPS
+201 GDTTPSAPNDQS
-213 QTQQNKTI
+213 QAQQNKTI

-232 DNKPVPKGA
+232 DNQPVSKGA
-241 DREELVEQERESDSQ
+241 DREELVEQERESDAQ

-267 LEEAELTNELLGA
+267 LEETELTNELLGGG
-280 KGKKGA
+280 KGKKKPSGE
-286 KDGDDKDGFSILEVL
+286 DKDGFSILEVL

-318 VTNLAALSKVAGIF
+318 VKNLGALSVTAGIF
-332 TLAAGAGV
+332 ATAALAGV
-340 GLGLLIEKFG
+340 GIAKLIEKIG
-350 MANRGPEETKVINE
+350 MANVGEEEKKVINE
-364 LSRDLTSSANN
+364 LSTDLTSSANN
-375 EGVLDEDYQLE
+375 EGVLQEDIDAENELKRNAQL
-386 QDRKKEGAL
+386 K
-395 LDEYN
+395 DEYN
-400 RGIEQGKLPKD
+400 RGIKDNKLPAD
-411 MTFDD
+411 MTFEQ
-416 YKQAKEDAGITRKLK
+416 YKEAKTNAGIKRELK
-431 TQGIGNID
+431 FEGFMGTN
-439 FLFGESRR
+439 LFKETNQMK
-447 AKTDANYLAITA
+447 ADADYGAIKA
-459 QHSENQVKALEDAK
+459 QFSEDQVSKMIVPPSVKA
-473 NESIINAEGEM
+473 NTEG
-484 GTGKKIT
+484 KIET
-491 NANTI
+491 ANTI

-509 NSTNSGNT
+509 NSNNSGNT
-517 VINNQN
+517 VVNNQN

-545 THYPDYY
+545 THYPSEIY

>member
-10 PKPNFKA
+10 PRPNFQA

-33 SDSLQTYIDKISKGA
+33 SDSLQEYIDEIGKKA
-48 GYQNQDK
+48 GYQNQEK
-55 LEKANIRPDV
+55 LEKANIRQEV

-86 EALQLQSTTEKS
+86 DALQLQSSTEKS
-98 ISEIEGTG
+98 IAEIEGTG
-106 QLNQAEID
+106 QLNEAELD

-132 LSTRLK
+132 VSTRLK

-148 KPLKLAARLG
+148 KPLKLAARIGL
-158 VTKIPI
+158 TKIPI
-164 LGKRIE
+164 IGKRIE

-201 GDTTFPAPNEPS
+201 GDTTPLAPNEPS

-221 AKQTTAGIMAI
+221 AKQTTAGIMSI
-232 DNKPVPKGA
+232 DNQPVPKGV
-241 DREELVEQERESDSQ
+241 DKEELVEQERESDAQ

-286 KDGDDKDGFSILEVL
+286 TGDDDKDGFSILEVL

-309 VKAGRVATL
+309 VKAGKVGTLVKNLGALSRVAGL
-318 VTNLAALSKVAGIF
+318 F
-332 TLAAGAGV
+332 TLAAGV
-340 GLGLLIEKFG
+340 GIGLAKLIEAIG
-350 MANRGPEETKVINE
+350 LSNVGPEEKKVINE
-364 LSRDLTSSANN
+364 ISTDLSSSANN
-375 EGVLDEDYQLE
+375 EGVLQEDIDAE
-386 QDRKKEGAL
+386 TERKREGAL
-395 LDEYN
+395 KDEYN
-400 RGIEQGKLPKD
+400 RGVKEGKLPPQ
-411 MTFDD
+411 MTFED
-416 YKQAKEDAGITRKLK
+416 YKQAKEDAGIERKLK
-431 TQGIGNID
+431 SEGFMGFD
-439 FLFGESRR
+439 FLGGEKNRMKSDADYKSISDQYSLNQ
-447 AKTDANYLAITA
+447 AKPI
-459 QHSENQVKALEDAK
+459 
-473 NESIINAEGEM
+473 NEQIIQTEGEF
-484 GTGKKIT
+484 GTGKKIE

-496 TADGVEKGSQIIN
+496 TADGVEKCSQIIN

-535 YGSSTIGTKN
+535 YGSTTIGSKN
-545 THYPDYY
+545 NSDFVDYY

>member
-10 PKPNFKA
+10 PRPNFQA

-55 LEKANIRPDV
+55 LEKANIRQEV

-86 EALQLQSTTEKS
+86 EALQLQSSTEKS
-98 ISEIEGTG
+98 IAEIEGTG
-106 QLNQAEID
+106 QLNEAELD

-132 LSTRLK
+132 VSTRLK

-148 KPLKLAARLG
+148 KPLKLAARVGL
-158 VTKIPI
+158 TRIPI
-164 LGKRIE
+164 IGKRIE

-186 KRGLRKREARDTRKM
+186 KRGLRKREARDTRKA
-201 GDTTFPAPNEPS
+201 GDTTPSSPNDQS

-221 AKQTTAGIMAI
+221 AKQTTAQIMSL
-232 DNKPVPKGA
+232 DNQPVPRA
-241 DREELVEQERESDSQ
+241 DREEIVEQERESDAQ
-256 FETTSGTLERI
+256 FETTSGTLEQI
-267 LEEAELTNELLGA
+267 LEESKLTNELLGA

-286 KDGDDKDGFSILEVL
+286 TGDDDKDGFSILEVL

-318 VTNLAALSKVAGIF
+318 VKNLGALSATAGLF
-332 TLAAGAGV
+332 ALAAGAGI
-340 GLGLLIEKFG
+340 GLAKLIEAIG
-350 MANRGPEETKVINE
+350 MSNVGPEEKKVINE
-364 LSRDLTSSANN
+364 LSTDLTSSANN
-375 EGVLDEDYQLE
+375 EGVLAEDIEAENELK
-386 QDRKKEGAL
+386 REGAL
-395 LDEYN
+395 KDEYN
-400 RGIEQGKLPKD
+400 RGVKEGKLPPQ
-411 MTFDD
+411 MTFED
-416 YKQAKEDAGITRKLK
+416 YKQAKEDAGIERKLK
-431 TQGIGNID
+431 SEGFMGFD
-439 FLFGESRR
+439 FLGGEKNRMKSDADYKSISDQYSLNQ
-447 AKTDANYLAITA
+447 AKPI
-459 QHSENQVKALEDAK
+459 
-473 NESIINAEGEM
+473 NEQIIQTEGEF
-484 GTGKKIT
+484 GTGKKIE

-523 NVDASN
+523 NVDNSN
-529 TQNKTE
+529 TQNKTD
-535 YGSSTIGTKN
+535 YGSTTIGTGN

>member
-1 MPEEVKFKK
+1 MPEQVKFKK

-17 ILKKQKEMEDD
+17 ILQKQKEMEDD

-33 SDSLQTYIDKISKGA
+33 SDSLQEYIDTIGKKA
-48 GYQNQDK
+48 GYQNQEK
-55 LEKANIRPDV
+55 LEKANIRQEV

-86 EALQLQSTTEKS
+86 EALQLQSSTEKS

-106 QLNQAEID
+106 QLNQAELD

-122 TNTRL
+122 TNNRL

-148 KPLKLAARLG
+148 KPLKLAARIGL
-158 VTKIPI
+158 TRIPI

-201 GDTTFPAPNEPS
+201 GDTSFPAPNDQS
-213 QTQQNKTI
+213 QAQQNKTI
-221 AKQTTAGIMAI
+221 AKQTTANMTGQ
-232 DNKPVPKGA
+232 DNQPIPRA
-241 DREELVEQERESDSQ
+241 DKEELVEEERESDAQ

-267 LEEAELTNELLGA
+267 LEETELTNELLGGK
-280 KGKKGA
+280 KGKKA
-286 KDGDDKDGFSILEVL
+286 KDDDKDGFSILEVL

-318 VTNLAALSKVAGIF
+318 VKNLGALSVTAGIF
-332 TLAAGAGV
+332 ATAALAGV
-340 GLGLLIEKFG
+340 GIAKLIEKIG
-350 MANRGPEETKVINE
+350 MSNVGEEEKKVINE
-364 LSRDLTSSANN
+364 LSTDLTSSANN
-375 EGVLDEDYQLE
+375 EGVLQEDIDAENELKRTAQL
-386 QDRKKEGAL
+386 K
-395 LDEYN
+395 DEYN
-400 RGIEQGKLPKD
+400 RGIKENKLPAD
-411 MTFDD
+411 MTFEQ
-416 YKQAKEDAGITRKLK
+416 YKTAKSNAGIDRELK
-431 TQGIGNID
+431 FEGFMGTS
-439 FLFGESRR
+439 LF
-447 AKTDANYLAITA
+447 KDANLAKADADYGAIRA
-459 QHSENQVKALEDAK
+459 QFSEDQVNQMIVPPSIKA
-473 NESIINAEGEM
+473 NTEG
-484 GTGKKIT
+484 KIET
-491 NANTI
+491 ANTI
-496 TADGVEKGSQIIN
+496 QADGVEKGSTIIN
-509 NSTNSGNT
+509 NSQNSGNT

-535 YGSSTIGTKN
+535 YGSTSIGTGN

>member
-1 MPEEVKFKK
+1 MPEQVKFKK
-10 PKPNFKA
+10 PKPNFQS

-33 SDSLQTYIDKISKGA
+33 SDSLQEYIDTIGKKA
-48 GYQNQDK
+48 GYQNQEK
-55 LEKANIRPDV
+55 LEKANIRQEV

-86 EALQLQSTTEKS
+86 DALQLQSSTEKS
-98 ISEIEGTG
+98 IAEIEGTG
-106 QLNQAEID
+106 QLNEAELD

-148 KPLKLAARLG
+148 KPLKLAARVGL
-158 VTKIPI
+158 TRIPI

-201 GDTTFPAPNEPS
+201 GDTSFPAPNDQS

-221 AKQTTAGIMAI
+221 AKQTTAGIMAT
-232 DNKPVPKGA
+232 DNKSIPKG
-241 DREELVEQERESDSQ
+241 DREELVEEERESDAQ

-267 LEEAELTNELLGA
+267 LEETELTNELLGG

-286 KDGDDKDGFSILEVL
+286 KDDKDGFSILEVL

-318 VTNLAALSKVAGIF
+318 VANLGALSVTAGVF
-332 TLAAGAGV
+332 AAAAAAGF
-340 GLGLLIEKFG
+340 GLGKLIEKIG
-350 MANRGPEETKVINE
+350 MSNVGEEETKEVKRQSADI
-364 LSRDLTSSANN
+364 TSSSNF
-375 EGVLDEDYQLE
+375 EGVLAEDIEAENALMRDAQL
-386 QDRKKEGAL
+386 K
-395 LDEYN
+395 DEYN
-400 RGIEQGKLPKD
+400 RGIKANKLPKD
-411 MTFDD
+411 MTFEQ
-416 YKQAKEDAGITRKLK
+416 YKTAKSNAGITR
-431 TQGIGNID
+431 
-439 FLFGESRR
+439 
-447 AKTDANYLAITA
+447 
-459 QHSENQVKALEDAK
+459 
-473 NESIINAEGEM
+473 
-484 GTGKKIT
+484 
-491 NANTI
+491 
-496 TADGVEKGSQIIN
+496 
-509 NSTNSGNT
+509 
-517 VINNQN
+517 
-523 NVDASN
+523 
-529 TQNKTE
+529 
-535 YGSSTIGTKN
+535 
-545 THYPDYY
+545 

>member
-1 MPEEVKFKK
+1 MPEQVKFKK
-10 PKPNFKA
+10 PRPNFKA

-33 SDSLQTYIDKISKGA
+33 SDSLQEYIDEIGKKA
-48 GYQNQDK
+48 GYQNQEK
-55 LEKANIRPDV
+55 LEKANIRQEV

-86 EALQLQSTTEKS
+86 EALQLQSSTEKS

-106 QLNQAEID
+106 QLNEAELD

-132 LSTRLK
+132 VSTRLK

-148 KPLKLAARLG
+148 KPLKLAARVGL
-158 VTKIPI
+158 TKIPI
-164 LGKRIE
+164 IGKRIE

-186 KRGLRKREARDTRKM
+186 KRGLRKREARDTRKA
-201 GDTTFPAPNEPS
+201 GDESPTAPNDQS

-221 AKQTTAGIMAI
+221 AKQTTANITGV
-232 DNKPVPKGA
+232 DNQPIPKA
-241 DREELVEQERESDSQ
+241 DKEELVEEERESDAQ

-267 LEEAELTNELLGA
+267 LEEAELTNELLGGK
-280 KGKKGA
+280 KGKKA
-286 KDGDDKDGFSILEVL
+286 KGDDDKDGFSILEVL

-318 VTNLAALSKVAGIF
+318 VKNLGALSATAGLF
-332 TLAAGAGV
+332 ALAAGAGI
-340 GLGLLIEKFG
+340 GLAKLIEAIG
-350 MANRGPEETKVINE
+350 LSNVGPEEKKVINE
-364 LSRDLTSSANN
+364 ISADLTSSANN
-375 EGVLDEDYQLE
+375 EGVLQEDIDAE
-386 QDRKKEGAL
+386 NERKREGAL
-395 LDEYN
+395 KDEYN
-400 RGIEQGKLPKD
+400 RGVKEGKLPPQ
-411 MTFDD
+411 MTFED
-416 YKQAKEDAGITRKLK
+416 YKQAKEDAGIERKLK
-431 TQGIGNID
+431 SEGFMGFD
-439 FLFGESRR
+439 FLGGEKNRMKSDADYKSISDQYSLNQ
-447 AKTDANYLAITA
+447 AKPI
-459 QHSENQVKALEDAK
+459 
-473 NESIINAEGEM
+473 NEQIIQTEGEF
-484 GTGKKIT
+484 GTGKKIE

-535 YGSSTIGTKN
+535 FGSTTIGSKN
-545 THYPDYY
+545 NSDFVDYY

>member
-1 MPEEVKFKK
+1 MPEQVKFKK

-17 ILKKQKEMEDD
+17 ILQKQKEMEDD

-33 SDSLQTYIDKISKGA
+33 SDSLQEYIDTIGKKA
-48 GYQNQDK
+48 GYQNQEK

-86 EALQLQSTTEKS
+86 EALQLQSSTEKS

-122 TNTRL
+122 TNNRL

-132 LSTRLK
+132 VSTRLK

-158 VTKIPI
+158 ITRIPI

-201 GDTTFPAPNEPS
+201 GDTTPSAPNDQS
-213 QTQQNKTI
+213 QAQQNKTI
-221 AKQTTAGIMAI
+221 AKQTTAGITAI
-232 DNKPVPKGA
+232 DNQPVPKGA
-241 DREELVEQERESDSQ
+241 DKEELVEQERESDAQ

-267 LEEAELTNELLGA
+267 LEEAELTNELLGGK
-280 KGKKGA
+280 KGKKA
-286 KDGDDKDGFSILEVL
+286 KDDDKDGFSILEVL

-318 VTNLAALSKVAGIF
+318 VKNLGALSVTAGIF
-332 TLAAGAGV
+332 ASAALAGV
-340 GLGLLIEKFG
+340 GIAKLIEKIG
-350 MANRGPEETKVINE
+350 MSNVGEEEKKVINE
-364 LSRDLTSSANN
+364 LSTDLTSSANN
-375 EGVLDEDYQLE
+375 EGVLQEDIDAENELKRNAQL
-386 QDRKKEGAL
+386 K
-395 LDEYN
+395 DEYN
-400 RGIEQGKLPKD
+400 RGIKENKLPAD
-411 MTFDD
+411 MTFEQ
-416 YKQAKEDAGITRKLK
+416 YKTAKSNAGIDRELK
-431 TQGIGNID
+431 FEGFMGTN
-439 FLFGESRR
+439 LFKETNQMK
-447 AKTDANYLAITA
+447 ADADYGAIKA
-459 QHSENQVKALEDAK
+459 QFSEDQVSKMIVPPSVKA
-473 NESIINAEGEM
+473 NTEG
-484 GTGKKIT
+484 KIET
-491 NANTI
+491 ANTI

-509 NSTNSGNT
+509 NSNNSGNT
-517 VINNQN
+517 VVNNQN

-545 THYPDYY
+545 THYPSEIY

>member
-1 MPEEVKFKK
+1 MPEQVKFKK
-10 PKPNFKA
+10 PKPNFQS

-33 SDSLQTYIDKISKGA
+33 SDSLQEYIDTIGKKA
-48 GYQNQDK
+48 GYQNQEK
-55 LEKANIRPDV
+55 LEKANIRQEV

-86 EALQLQSTTEKS
+86 DALQLQSSTEKS
-98 ISEIEGTG
+98 IAEIEGTG
-106 QLNQAEID
+106 QLNEAELD

-148 KPLKLAARLG
+148 KPLKLAARVGL
-158 VTKIPI
+158 TRIPI

-201 GDTTFPAPNEPS
+201 GATSFTAPNDKS
-213 QTQQNKTI
+213 QTKQNKTI
-221 AKQTTAGIMAI
+221 SKQTTAGIMAT
-232 DNKPVPKGA
+232 DNKSIPKG
-241 DREELVEQERESDSQ
+241 DREELVEEERESDAQ

-267 LEEAELTNELLGA
+267 LEETELTNELLGG

-286 KDGDDKDGFSILEVL
+286 KDDKDGFSILEVL

-318 VTNLAALSKVAGIF
+318 VANLGALSVTAGVF
-332 TLAAGAGV
+332 AAAAAAGF
-340 GLGLLIEKFG
+340 GLGKLIEKIG
-350 MANRGPEETKVINE
+350 MSNVGEEETKEVKRQSADI
-364 LSRDLTSSANN
+364 TSSSNF
-375 EGVLDEDYQLE
+375 EGVLAEDIEAENALMRDAQL
-386 QDRKKEGAL
+386 K
-395 LDEYN
+395 DEYN
-400 RGIEQGKLPKD
+400 RGIKANKLPKD
-411 MTFDD
+411 MTFEQ
-416 YKQAKEDAGITRKLK
+416 YKTAKSNAGITRELK
-431 TQGIGNID
+431 FEGFMGTN
-439 FLFGESRR
+439 LF
-447 AKTDANYLAITA
+447 KDANL
-459 QHSENQVKALEDAK
+459 VKADADYGSIRAQFSEDQV
-473 NESIINAEGEM
+473 NSMIIPPSVKANTEG
-484 GTGKKIT
+484 KIET
-491 NANTI
+491 ANTI
-496 TADGVEKGSQIIN
+496 QADGVEKGSTIVN
-509 NSTNSGNT
+509 NSQNSGNT

-529 TQNKTE
+529 TQNKTD
-535 YGSSTIGTKN
+535 YGSTTIGTGN

>member
-1 MPEEVKFKK
+1 MPEQVKFKK
-10 PKPNFKA
+10 PKPNFQS

-33 SDSLQTYIDKISKGA
+33 SDSLQEYIDTIGKKA
-48 GYQNQDK
+48 GYQNQEK
-55 LEKANIRPDV
+55 LEKANIRQEV

-86 EALQLQSTTEKS
+86 DALQLQSSTEKS
-98 ISEIEGTG
+98 IAEIEGTG
-106 QLNQAEID
+106 QLNEAELD

-148 KPLKLAARLG
+148 KPLKLAARVGL
-158 VTKIPI
+158 TRIPI

-201 GDTTFPAPNEPS
+201 GDTSFPAPNDQS

-221 AKQTTAGIMAI
+221 AKQTTAGIMAT
-232 DNKPVPKGA
+232 DNKSIPKG
-241 DREELVEQERESDSQ
+241 DREELVEEERESDAQ

-267 LEEAELTNELLGA
+267 LEETELTNELLGG

-286 KDGDDKDGFSILEVL
+286 KDDKDGFSILEVL

-309 VKAGRVATL
+309 VKAGRVAKL
-318 VTNLAALSKVAGIF
+318 VANLGALSVTAGVF
-332 TLAAGAGV
+332 AAAAAAGF
-340 GLGLLIEKFG
+340 GLGKLIEKIG
-350 MANRGPEETKVINE
+350 MSNVGEEETKEVKRQSADI
-364 LSRDLTSSANN
+364 TSSSNF
-375 EGVLDEDYQLE
+375 EGVLAEDIEAENALMRDAQL
-386 QDRKKEGAL
+386 K
-395 LDEYN
+395 DEYN
-400 RGIEQGKLPKD
+400 RGIKANKLPKD
-411 MTFDD
+411 MTFEQ
-416 YKQAKEDAGITRKLK
+416 YKTAKSNAGITRELK
-431 TQGIGNID
+431 FEGFMGTN
-439 FLFGESRR
+439 LF
-447 AKTDANYLAITA
+447 KDANL
-459 QHSENQVKALEDAK
+459 VKADADYGSIRAQFSEDQV
-473 NESIINAEGEM
+473 NSMIIPPSVKANTEG
-484 GTGKKIT
+484 KIET
-491 NANTI
+491 ANTI
-496 TADGVEKGSQIIN
+496 QADGVEKGSTIVN
-509 NSTNSGNT
+509 NSQNSGNT

-529 TQNKTE
+529 TQNKTD
-535 YGSSTIGTKN
+535 YGSTTIGTGN

>member
-10 PKPNFKA
+10 PKPNFQA

-33 SDSLQTYIDKISKGA
+33 SDSLQEYIDEIGKKA
-48 GYQNQDK
+48 GYQNQEK
-55 LEKANIRPDV
+55 LEKANIRQEV

-86 EALQLQSTTEKS
+86 DALQLQSSTEKS
-98 ISEIEGTG
+98 IAEIEGTG
-106 QLNQAEID
+106 QLNEAELN

-148 KPLKLAARLG
+148 KPLKLAARVGL
-158 VTKIPI
+158 TRIPI
-164 LGKRIE
+164 IGKRIE

-201 GDTTFPAPNEPS
+201 GDTTPLAPNEPS

-221 AKQTTAGIMAI
+221 AKQTTAGIMSI
-232 DNKPVPKGA
+232 DNQPVPKGV
-241 DREELVEQERESDSQ
+241 DREELVEQERESDAQ

-286 KDGDDKDGFSILEVL
+286 TGDDDKDGFSILEVL

-309 VKAGRVATL
+309 VKAGKVGTLVKNLGALSRVAGL
-318 VTNLAALSKVAGIF
+318 F
-332 TLAAGAGV
+332 TLAAGV
-340 GLGLLIEKFG
+340 GIGLAKLIEAIG
-350 MANRGPEETKVINE
+350 LSNVGPEEKKVINE
-364 LSRDLTSSANN
+364 ISTDLSSSANN
-375 EGVLDEDYQLE
+375 EGVLQEDIDAE
-386 QDRKKEGAL
+386 TERKREGAL
-395 LDEYN
+395 KDEYN
-400 RGIEQGKLPKD
+400 RGVKEGKLPPQ
-411 MTFDD
+411 MTFED
-416 YKQAKEDAGITRKLK
+416 YKQAKEDAGIERKLK
-431 TQGIGNID
+431 SEGFMGFD
-439 FLFGESRR
+439 FLGGEKNRMKSDADYKSISDQYSLNQ
-447 AKTDANYLAITA
+447 AKPI
-459 QHSENQVKALEDAK
+459 
-473 NESIINAEGEM
+473 NEQIIQTEGEF
-484 GTGKKIT
+484 GTGKKIE

-535 YGSSTIGTKN
+535 YGSTTIGSKN
-545 THYPDYY
+545 NSDFVDYY

>member
-10 PKPNFKA
+10 PKPNFQA
-17 ILKKQKEMEDD
+17 ILNKQKEMEDD

-33 SDSLQTYIDKISKGA
+33 SDSLQEYIDEIGKKA
-48 GYQNQDK
+48 GYQNQEK
-55 LEKANIRPDV
+55 LEKANIRQEV

-86 EALQLQSTTEKS
+86 EALQLQSSTEKS
-98 ISEIEGTG
+98 IAEIEGTG
-106 QLNQAEID
+106 QLNEAELD

-148 KPLKLAARLG
+148 KPLKLAARIGL
-158 VTKIPI
+158 TRIPI
-164 LGKRIE
+164 IGKRIE

-201 GDTTFPAPNEPS
+201 GDTTPSAPNEPS

-221 AKQTTAGIMAI
+221 AKQTTAGIMGI
-232 DNKPVPKGA
+232 DNQPVPKGA
-241 DREELVEQERESDSQ
+241 DKEELVEQERESDAQ
-256 FETTSGTLERI
+256 FETTSGTLEQI
-267 LEEAELTNELLGA
+267 LEESKLTNELLGA

-286 KDGDDKDGFSILEVL
+286 TGDDDKDGFSILEVL

-309 VKAGRVATL
+309 VKAGKVGTLVKNLGALSRVAGL
-318 VTNLAALSKVAGIF
+318 FA
-332 TLAAGAGV
+332 LAAGV
-340 GLGLLIEKFG
+340 GIGLAKLIEAIG
-350 MANRGPEETKVINE
+350 LSNVGPEEKKVINE
-364 LSRDLTSSANN
+364 LSADLTSSANN
-375 EGVLDEDYQLE
+375 EGVLSEDIDAE
-386 QDRKKEGAL
+386 NERRKEGAL

-400 RGIEQGKLPKD
+400 RGVKEGKLPPQ
-411 MTFDD
+411 MTFED
-416 YKQAKEDAGITRKLK
+416 YKQAKEDAGIERKLK
-431 TQGIGNID
+431 SEGFMGFD
-439 FLFGESRR
+439 FLGGEKNRMKSDADYKSISDQYSLNQ
-447 AKTDANYLAITA
+447 AKPI
-459 QHSENQVKALEDAK
+459 
-473 NESIINAEGEM
+473 NEQIIQTEGEF
-484 GTGKKIT
+484 GTGKKIE

-535 YGSSTIGTKN
+535 FGSTTIGSKN
-545 THYPDYY
+545 NSDFVDYY